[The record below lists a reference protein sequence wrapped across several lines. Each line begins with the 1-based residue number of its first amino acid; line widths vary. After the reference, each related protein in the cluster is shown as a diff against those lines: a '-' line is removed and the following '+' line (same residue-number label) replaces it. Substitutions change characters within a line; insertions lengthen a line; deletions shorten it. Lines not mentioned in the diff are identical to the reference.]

1 MIYLKRGNQP
11 LDSKLAII
19 AGSISSKITARSAQ
33 ILHLQFKV
41 SKASLLLSFLN
52 TSLLE
57 GDLEEVEGVLWAL
70 VFLGMVL
77 G

>member
-1 MIYLKRGNQP
+1 M
-11 LDSKLAII
+11 AE
-19 AGSISSKITARSAQ
+19 SISSKTTARLAQ
-33 ILHLQFKV
+33 ILRLLFKV
-41 SKASLLLSFLN
+41 SKASLHLSFLN

-57 GDLEEVEGVLWAL
+57 GDSEEVEEVLWAL